1 MEELENLYKLNKH
14 IEQEQKRQNKLIR
27 KQQQR
32 GKAIDKQISLRLE
45 NVTGILI
52 DLINTRNDDMK
63 IVYSRE
69 KILERLAYRPK
80 NVESIENGSVGTKS
94 DINLPPLVEL
104 DDHES
109 PLPQSLRL
117 TPLPPIPRDTRS
129 SSKSSATK
137 TKTESRTRTPS
148 PMPEQV
154 SSSESTKSVTPPPI
168 DNTNSK
174 KIVVLPAAPSH
185 SPLKITRM
193 TIGDTSTQF
202 KMAPEYFVPDDQESV
217 LKDIICPDDII
228 DKQPYITV
236 ARYRTMLGESTDF
249 NNKPLQLGA
258 NSVETLILALEKFS
272 QNFDSELNFSKN
284 DMPFQYSSQR
294 AVCGMADFGSIP
306 ILLADII
313 PTAKFEFQMKNF
325 DYDELAHSRDAM
337 ENFALDFCAA
347 ICGILKCEPD
357 YVRLFS
363 IEKSKDE
370 LKMLNLTFGLT
381 TPVLHETEKLAKDL
395 QVRCEKACYILLS

>member
-1 MEELENLYKLNKH
+1 MDWSCDSRL
-14 IEQEQKRQNKLIR
+14 QNKLIR

-80 NVESIENGSVGTKS
+80 NVESIENGSVGTKP

-193 TIGDTSTQF
+193 IIGDTSTQF

-272 QNFDSELNFSKN
+272 QNFDGELNFSIASRECAN
-284 DMPFQYSSQR
+284 SS
-294 AVCGMADFGSIP
+294 
-306 ILLADII
+306 
-313 PTAKFEFQMKNF
+313 
-325 DYDELAHSRDAM
+325 
-337 ENFALDFCAA
+337 
-347 ICGILKCEPD
+347 
-357 YVRLFS
+357 
-363 IEKSKDE
+363 
-370 LKMLNLTFGLT
+370 
-381 TPVLHETEKLAKDL
+381 
-395 QVRCEKACYILLS
+395 